1 MNSKFTLLPNSAKAL
16 AICFSLSASWC
27 SAATGLI
34 DHLSLD
40 FVSSSQGITQATYT
54 TTTIGGAYDQT
65 WTHLG
70 GPAAIEGF
78 FLDEVTMVSGTTVGF
93 HLGLEGIELDRTFG
107 QGSDLGEDGTV
118 ISGPG
123 GEEWVVPAGR
133 GNPRPV
139 FRAGKFAIDELSL
152 EVELTLTFG
161 NLTPSSLYSV
171 VFWSGDPDLNEAVDG
186 FSEYCIPADGA
197 GELAFPFFD
206 DDARTPFAALQISEC
221 GCTAPSVIPEPGSLA
236 FAFLG
241 LTLLGFRRTRR

>member
-40 FVSSSQGITQATYT
+40 FLSNSRGITQATYT

-70 GPAAIEGF
+70 RLSAIEGF

-93 HLGLEGIELDRTFG
+93 HLELQGIELAEPFGISGG
-107 QGSDLGEDGTV
+107 QGEEGTV
-118 ISGPG
+118 IYGPED
-123 GEEWVVPAGR
+123 EEWVVPG
-133 GNPRPV
+133 GFGFPRPV
-139 FRAGKFAIDELSL
+139 NNIGEYDIGSL
-152 EVELTLTFG
+152 PSDLTLNFG

-197 GELAFPFFD
+197 GELAIPFFD
-206 DDARTPFAALQISEC
+206 DDFFVPFAALQISEC
-221 GCTAPSVIPEPGSLA
+221 GCTAPSNIPEPGSLA
-236 FAFLG
+236 LAFLG